1 MREQINFS
9 NFQVIFRNSIP
20 MYTTYKFIN
29 VVPYVKYKHQ
39 DAIVFS
45 IDNEPFILEV
55 SVENVDFYSHKTIDG
70 LQMKSSKE
78 ECVENSI
85 RGNPIFLKHAGYLYK
100 SKSGRYGR
108 YNIET
113 QIFEP
118 FDDVNSETMIHK
130 FYFDVSSL

>member
-1 MREQINFS
+1 MREQINYS

-20 MYTTYKFIN
+20 MYITYKFIN
-29 VVPYVKYKHQ
+29 VVPYMKYKHQ
-39 DAIVFS
+39 DAIIFS
-45 IDNEPFILEV
+45 IDNEHFILEV
-55 SVENVDFYSHKTIDG
+55 SVESVDFYSHKTIDG

-85 RGNPIFLKHAGYLYK
+85 KGNPIFLKHAAYLYR
-100 SKSGRYGR
+100 STSGRYGR

-118 FDDVNSETMIHK
+118 FDDVNSETMIHQ
-130 FYFDVSSL
+130 FYFNVASL

>member
-1 MREQINFS
+1 MREQINYS

-20 MYTTYKFIN
+20 MYITYKFIN
-29 VVPYVKYKHQ
+29 VVPYMKYKHK
-39 DAIVFS
+39 DAIIFS
-45 IDNEPFILEV
+45 IDKEPFILEV
-55 SVENVDFYSHKTIDG
+55 SVESVDFYSHKTIDG

-85 RGNPIFLKHAGYLYK
+85 KGNPIFLKHAAYLYK
-100 SKSGRYGR
+100 SNSGRFGR

-118 FDDVNSETMIHK
+118 FDDVNSETMIHQ
-130 FYFDVSSL
+130 FYFNVASL